1 MRQSRGSSHGA
12 RVTATASAW
21 SGPSGNLA
29 VMSDVAEPLWL
40 TLLPRVL
47 FWSGVISVLG
57 GLAISVRARS
67 GGGRA
72 RGHAPAHAPAAA
84 QVAAA
89 RALEVFP
96 DSAVMARTAVS
107 TSAGAAAAEPEAEPE
122 PPPGEGASPAGPALP
137 LEPDPDAF
145 AALQARLAAARAARE
160 AGGTSPLQAWD
171 RLTSGAAESAAALR
185 AELERRADWS
195 RAEEEQHRRSRKL
208 LAGGGAVRVG
218 GGEPAAQA
226 PAPEAAAAPVPLA
239 AEVTAPA
246 PEAPAPSGPGQDAA
260 ADAPD
265 APAGQAGELAEP
277 AAAPVTA
284 TPVTATVRRLQ
295 AVHPELG
302 EELGTTLAGLRERL
316 AAGRADEAWR
326 AELRALRAQLR
337 LAEELCL
344 ILELAAAAPG
354 PTALEQEWVRRRE
367 RLAGSGQPTSE
378 EGS

>member
-47 FWSGVISVLG
+47 FWSGVVSVLG

-72 RGHAPAHAPAAA
+72 SGHAPAHAPAAA

-122 PPPGEGASPAGPALP
+122 LPPGEAAAPAGPALP

-226 PAPEAAAAPVPLA
+226 PAPEAAAP
-239 AEVTAPA
+239 
-246 PEAPAPSGPGQDAA
+246 
-260 ADAPD
+260 APD
-265 APAGQAGELAEP
+265 APQAAPAPAPLPEVPASSGPNQDPAAGAPDPAAGHAGELAQP
-277 AAAPVTA
+277 ATAPVTA
-284 TPVTATVRRLQ
+284 SVRRLQ